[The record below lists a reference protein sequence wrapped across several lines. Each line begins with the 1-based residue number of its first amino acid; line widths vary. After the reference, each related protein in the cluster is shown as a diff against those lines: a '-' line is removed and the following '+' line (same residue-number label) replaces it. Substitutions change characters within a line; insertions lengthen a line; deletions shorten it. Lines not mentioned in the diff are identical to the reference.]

1 MHLPWL
7 YGRKQGDGAARL
19 APHAAA
25 VATTG
30 DTSTTRNLNRDI
42 SRAMVALLKD
52 ATGRGPGRAR
62 TYIEEGLVVTVLND
76 TMTKAERTLKDEN
89 LEDHVRSL
97 RRIFQ
102 GTFRDEAIAI
112 VERLTERKVLAFLS
126 DHAVNPDYAVEAFIL
141 EPGLEDGPAE

>member
-1 MHLPWL
+1 MAS
-7 YGRKQGDGAARL
+7 RTES
-19 APHAAA
+19 

-30 DTSTTRNLNRDI
+30 DTSTTRTLNRDI
-42 SRAMVALLKD
+42 SRAMVALFKD

-62 TYIEEGLVVTVLND
+62 TYIEDGLVVTVLND

-102 GTFRDEAIAI
+102 GTFREEAIAI
-112 VERLTERKVLAFLS
+112 VERLTGRKVLAFLS
-126 DHAVNPDYAVEAFIL
+126 DHAVDPDYAVEAFIL
-141 EPGLEDGPAE
+141 EPGLENGPSEEPT

>member
-1 MHLPWL
+1 MES
-7 YGRKQGDGAARL
+7 
-19 APHAAA
+19 

-30 DTSTTRNLNRDI
+30 ERSTTRSLNRDI
-42 SRAMVALLKD
+42 SRAMVALFKE

-62 TYIEEGLVVTVLND
+62 TYIEDGIVLTVLHD

-89 LEDHVRSL
+89 LEDHVRDL

-102 GTFRDEAIAI
+102 GTFRKEAIEA
-112 VERLTERKVLAFLS
+112 VERLTNRKVLAFLS

-141 EPGLEDGPAE
+141 EPGLEEGPGD

>member
-1 MHLPWL
+1 M
-7 YGRKQGDGAARL
+7 ARTES
-19 APHAAA
+19 
-25 VATTG
+25 VATAEK
-30 DTSTTRNLNRDI
+30 TSRSGSLNREI
-42 SRAMVALLKD
+42 SRAMVALFKE

-62 TYIEEGLVVTVLND
+62 TYIEDGLVVTVLHD

-102 GTFRDEAIAI
+102 GTFRDEAIAV

-126 DHAVNPDYAVEAFIL
+126 DHAVDPDYAVEAFIL
-141 EPGLEDGPAE
+141 EPGLENGRPNGDDA

>member
-1 MHLPWL
+1 M
-7 YGRKQGDGAARL
+7 KS
-19 APHAAA
+19 

-30 DTSTTRNLNRDI
+30 ERSTTGSLNRDI
-42 SRAMVALLKD
+42 SRALVALFKE

-62 TYIEEGLVVTVLND
+62 TYLEDGVVLTVLHD

-102 GTFRDEAIAI
+102 GTFRDEAIAV
-112 VERLTERKVLAFLS
+112 VERLTGRKVLAFLS
-126 DHAVNPDYAVEAFIL
+126 DHAVNPDYAIEAFIL
-141 EPGLEDGPAE
+141 EPGLEDSPAD